1 MKNIIVDKTIRN
13 MPTSV
18 RPAFGYAEEAMGLEK
33 IFRTKMQALL
43 PGEFVDFLRPVFQE
57 DELKLILIGAFL
69 GMAAGFGQLFF
80 VFVVCNLDHLR
91 QLTSLSYKPY
101 HQSLQQYPLQ
111 KLGTC

>member
-80 VFVVCNLDHLR
+80 VF
-91 QLTSLSYKPY
+91 
-101 HQSLQQYPLQ
+101 
-111 KLGTC
+111 GGF